1 MWFFRKKM
9 PRTPRTL
16 AIGDIHGSYE
26 ALAVLIDEI
35 RPTADDTLIFLGDYI
50 DRGSNSRAVLE
61 TIIELQEQCNVIAL
75 LGNHEAMM
83 RDVFLEKDP
92 ILRTQKALYWYGN
105 GGRETL
111 NSYMFEPATLLMEDD
126 ISEIFLPI
134 GLEKHLAFIKDLPT
148 YHITDTH
155 IFTHATPYPNK
166 PIEDQSEASL
176 LWRKHGKLDKH
187 FDYQHMSGKVI
198 VSGHTAQ
205 KDGLPLILADSNI
218 IIDSGCVWTGWL
230 TAYDIFDNSYI
241 QASINEVRVIVGN
254 APK

>member
-1 MWFFRKKM
+1 MKFLRKERKLL
-9 PRTPRTL
+9 PRTF
-16 AIGDIHGSYE
+16 AIGDIHGCYE
-26 ALAVLIDEI
+26 ALVALINEI
-35 RPTADDTLIFLGDYI
+35 KPTADDTLIILGDYI
-50 DRGSNSRAVLE
+50 DRGSNSKAVLE

-75 LGNHEAMM
+75 IGNHEAMM

-92 ILRTQKALYWYGN
+92 VLRMQNTLHWYKN
-105 GGRETL
+105 GGKETL
-111 NSYMFEPATLLMEDD
+111 NSYMFDPAILLMIDD

-134 GLEKHLAFIKDLPT
+134 SLNKHLAFIQGLPT

-155 IFTHATPYPNK
+155 IFTHATPYPNE

-176 LWRKHGKLDKH
+176 LWRKHGKLDKSLN
-187 FDYQHMSGKVI
+187 YQHMSGKVI
-198 VSGHTAQ
+198 VSGHNAQ

-230 TAYDIFDNSYI
+230 TAYDILDNSYI
-241 QASINEVRVIVGN
+241 QASVSEVRVITGN